1 FQAADGIRDRN
12 VTGVQTCALPILS
25 PSARWRSARTASAT
39 TASRPSTSARPPER
53 QSIGKA
59 PSWLRLRG
67 GLVSGRGTARG
78 LHRPLPEHPPT
89 TREDPLEPADRPG
102 EGEPVLSPYDPVRGV
117 LREARASD
125 VRSVPSHARDE
136 AAAVRL

>member
-1 FQAADGIRDRN
+1 LALHD
-12 VTGVQTCALPILS
+12 ALPIS
-25 PSARWRSARTASAT
+25 
-39 TASRPSTSARPPER
+39 
-53 QSIGKA
+53 
-59 PSWLRLRG
+59 SWLRLRG

-102 EGEPVLSPYDPVRGV
+102 EGEPVLGPYDPVRGV

-136 AAAVRL
+136 AAAVRLDRPGPGDDLRRAAQGAPDLLDDGRDRQSTRL